1 MGVLAGR
8 GHVPGRV
15 IPGRRYAGA
24 RERDPRHRCYE
35 HHRPRRSRLEQRAD
49 AMGRL
54 QANGSSEQP
63 RRRVACLQLQ
73 RLQQRHVLRHLHRP
87 RRRAG
92 AGPRDR
98 GRSQQLRPGVSQ
110 HGHELARC
118 APAGV
123 PRVDLDGLGRRL
135 LRYGAHQRLLGDAD
149 RLRADIPDPPRG
161 VAIGRNVSQI
171 ARVFEVVRPVALGT
185 LRTPHER
192 ARERHRR
199 IALSA
204 FAALVARVVAVIAN
218 LVAVPLA
225 LGSLGTERYGVWV
238 TLSSFVLMLW
248 QAVGTVAGLAGLIVA
263 IRFSAGMTGVALALS
278 GGIAFGAA
286 ANYVAFFARRPW
298 LRPSLAAFRAKAAR
312 IVLRR
317 GMLFFV
323 LQIAAG
329 LAFASDSVV
338 ADQVLGPEA
347 AARYS
352 VAQRLFF
359 LPPVIIALAT
369 TPLWPAYSEA
379 LARGDRK
386 WVRTIFMRSGIGSV
400 LIAALGGAVLTLLRG
415 PIFSIWVGPDLVP
428 SLSFSLALAIWAVLY
443 SWGAAVV
450 VLLNAANVIMLQAVA
465 ALPMGVA
472 SLVLKTYLASALGIE
487 GIVWGV
493 IAAYVALTFIPYTI
507 YFIRWSPVA
516 AAIPHAV
523 PTGEAA

>member
-1 MGVLAGR
+1 FALFALGIPLGLA
-8 GHVPGRV
+8 
-15 IPGRRYAGA
+15 
-24 RERDPRHRCYE
+24 
-35 HHRPRRSRLEQRAD
+35 QRA
-49 AMGRL
+49 
-54 QANGSSEQP
+54 
-63 RRRVACLQLQ
+63 QLAYQ
-73 RLQQRHVLRHLHRP
+73 EGF
-87 RRRAG
+87 A
-92 AGPRDR
+92 
-98 GRSQQLRPGVSQ
+98 VS
-110 HGHELARC
+110 
-118 APAGV
+118 
-123 PRVDLDGLGRRL
+123 
-135 LRYGAHQRLLGDAD
+135 
-149 RLRADIPDPPRG
+149 
-161 VAIGRNVSQI
+161 
-171 ARVFEVVRPVALGT
+171 
-185 LRTPHER
+185 
-192 ARERHRR
+192 
-199 IALSA
+199 
-204 FAALVARVVAVIAN
+204 
-218 LVAVPLA
+218 
-225 LGSLGTERYGVWV
+225 
-238 TLSSFVLMLW
+238 LW
-248 QAVGTVAGLAGLIVA
+248 QAVGTVAGLVGLIVA

-386 WVRTIFMRSGIGSV
+386 WVRTIFMRSVIGSV
-400 LIAALGGAVLTLLRG
+400 LIAALVGAV
-415 PIFSIWVGPDLVP
+415 
-428 SLSFSLALAIWAVLY
+428 
-443 SWGAAVV
+443 
-450 VLLNAANVIMLQAVA
+450 LNAANVIMLQVVA
-465 ALPMGVA
+465 ALSMGVA

-516 AAIPHAV
+516 AAIPHA
-523 PTGEAA
+523 